1 MNEELLRL
9 AYSKM
14 KTDASF
20 ETFVQDFKSS
30 VDLQNLAY
38 SKMKTDASFETFVQ
52 DALGS
57 VKKKEPTAQG
67 QMAQEPTAQEQMAEA
82 MAPKQSGLD
91 FVSEDSS
98 LDLSTQQGRD
108 EAYKRSQDFELQK
121 EEKIKDELSVYTYA
135 GRPDAKYKK
144 QPDGSYLINLGDK
157 TQNNYIPLDDPD
169 GTRTAELNRNAI
181 SDITRFR
188 ISI

>member
-57 VKKKEPTAQG
+57 VKKKEPTAQ
-67 QMAQEPTAQEQMAEA
+67 EPTAQEQMSEA
-82 MAPKQSGLD
+82 MAPKQGGLD

-98 LDLSTQQGRD
+98 LDLSTQQGSD
-108 EAYKRSQDFELQK
+108 EVEPEDD
-121 EEKIKDELSVYTYA
+121 IYTYPT
-135 GRPDAKYKK
+135 RPGAKYKR
-144 QPDGSYLINLGDK
+144 QPDGTFLINLGEK
-157 TQNNYIPLDDPD
+157 TQN
-169 GTRTAELNRNAI
+169 RTIRV
-181 SDITRFR
+181 RMVGR
-188 ISI
+188 